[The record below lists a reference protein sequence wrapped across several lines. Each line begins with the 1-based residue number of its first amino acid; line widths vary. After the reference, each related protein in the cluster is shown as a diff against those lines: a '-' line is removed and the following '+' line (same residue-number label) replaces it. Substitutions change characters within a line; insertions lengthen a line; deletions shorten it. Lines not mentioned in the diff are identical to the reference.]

1 MSVASPVIALLL
13 LGASAEPA
21 VIKAPEPA
29 AITAPEPA
37 VTQAPAPAVIQP
49 PAATTIPAPET
60 PATPEAAPPATSPGD
75 PADGSAIV
83 VTARGKPPKSDPLQS
98 VNATSFEAVQAVD
111 DAIVAP
117 IALGYEAK
125 VPRPIRSGL
134 HNVLNNLSEPIN
146 FVNYLLQLKPGKAAE
161 TLGRFAVNT
170 TVGIGGLVDVAKS
183 KPINLPYRR
192 NGFANTMGFYG
203 VKPGAYLFLPLIGPT
218 TVRDLVGRGLDL
230 ALLPSALGSPF
241 NTPYYSVG
249 TGVLRSV
256 DDRVEM
262 DELLRQFRDANDPYA
277 AERTWYLEKREAEIR
292 ALRGKAAPAQSAPT
306 QPAVTP
312 TM

>member
-13 LGASAEPA
+13 LGASAD
-21 VIKAPEPA
+21 
-29 AITAPEPA
+29 
-37 VTQAPAPAVIQP
+37 PAVIQP
-49 PAATTIPAPET
+49 PETVVLPAPAA
-60 PATPEAAPPATSPGD
+60 PATPPAAPPAATPGQ
-75 PADGSAIV
+75 PADDSAIV

-98 VNATSFEAVQAVD
+98 VNAASFEAVQSVD

-125 VPRPIRSGL
+125 VPKPVRSGL

-161 TLGRFAVNT
+161 TLGRFTVNT
-170 TVGIGGLVDVAKS
+170 TAGLGGLIDVAKS

-262 DELLRQFRDANDPYA
+262 GELLREFRDAGDPYA
-277 AERTWYLEKREAEIR
+277 AERTWYLNKREAEIR
-292 ALRGKAAPAQSAPT
+292 ALRGKPAPV
-306 QPAVTP
+306 QPAVTA

>member
-1 MSVASPVIALLL
+1 MSVAAPVIALLL
-13 LGASAEPA
+13 LGASAEPS
-21 VIKAPEPA
+21 
-29 AITAPEPA
+29 IT
-37 VTQAPAPAVIQP
+37 QP
-49 PAATTIPAPET
+49 PQAEESVTTDET
-60 PATPEAAPPATSPGD
+60 PATPAATRAADPVPAPPLV
-75 PADGSAIV
+75 PASEGADDSAIV
-83 VTARGKPPKSDPLQS
+83 VSARGKPPRSDPLQS
-98 VNATSFEAVQAVD
+98 VNATSFQAVQAVD

-117 IALGYEAK
+117 IALGYENK
-125 VPRPIRSGL
+125 VPQPIRSGL
-134 HNVLNNLSEPIN
+134 HNLLNNLSEPIN

-161 TLGRFAVNT
+161 TLGRFTVNT
-170 TVGIGGLVDVAKS
+170 TVGIGGVIDVAKA

-230 ALLPSALGSPF
+230 TLLPSALGSPF
-241 NTPYYSVG
+241 NTPYYSAG

-262 DELLRQFRDANDPYA
+262 DDLLREFREANDPYA
-277 AERTWYLEKREAEIR
+277 AERTWYLNKREAEIR
-292 ALRGKAAPAQSAPT
+292 ALKGKSAPA
-306 QPAVTP
+306 QPAVTA

>member
-1 MSVASPVIALLL
+1 MVHQLAHRLRDKKVKRLSVAAPVIALFL
-13 LGASAEPA
+13 LGASVEPAVQQQPEVTLAEPA
-21 VIKAPEPA
+21 LA
-29 AITAPEPA
+29 AD
-37 VTQAPAPAVIQP
+37 P
-49 PAATTIPAPET
+49 P
-60 PATPEAAPPATSPGD
+60 PPPSLPDQSAD
-75 PADGSAIV
+75 QPADQTAIV
-83 VTARGKPPKSDPLQS
+83 VTARGQPPKSDPLQS
-98 VNATSFEAVQAVD
+98 VNAASFEAVQAVD
-111 DAIVAP
+111 NAIVAP

-125 VPRPIRSGL
+125 VPKPIRSGL

-146 FVNYLLQLKPGKAAE
+146 FVNYLLQFKPGKAAE
-161 TLGRFAVNT
+161 TLGRFTVNS

-183 KPINLPYRR
+183 PSINLPYRR

-203 VKPGAYLFLPLIGPT
+203 VKPGAYLFVPLIGPT
-218 TVRDLVGRGLDL
+218 TVRDLIGRGLDL

-241 NTPYYSVG
+241 NTPYYSIG

-262 DELLRQFRDANDPYA
+262 DELLREFREANDPYA

-292 ALRGKAAPAQSAPT
+292 ALRGKAAPV
-306 QPAVTP
+306 QPAVTA